1 MRWGMEILI
10 LCGIYLVE
18 LLCYQLGLR
27 ILFEVRQ
34 KSKAKLWMAVGILLP
49 VVIGYLPV
57 EASGKNVLV
66 TVSVMEVTFLVI
78 EGKRLEKMVKTAF
91 VLIFVSLFDDIT
103 IELLKNIFSYT
114 KMFSV
119 EDNESYLI
127 MKILSIVCM
136 AGIYILKKTN
146 RFRTKVRIGT
156 YIYFIIG
163 AIVLSMM
170 FCLAVLE
177 YAKAYIQNS
186 RYIILCDIMYVAV
199 HISIF
204 LMVVFIVYIKSTNE
218 RMGQL
223 LKSEKLLKEMQVNH
237 YKQLLRKEENTRKY
251 RHDMKNHLLYLQT
264 LLTKD
269 WIEESKTY
277 LNQMQGMVDNVQQVY
292 YVTGNDMVD
301 TIMNYYLGMLP
312 EDADVLISGKI
323 PIQFDIEEIDVCT
336 IFSNLFQ
343 NVVEEICGH
352 DLEEAKVE
360 IYINKGR
367 EYVQYEIRNT
377 TYIRENIKRNEKN
390 KLPLTSKLDKENHG
404 MGMENVKMTVQ
415 RNRGMFS
422 WSHVENVFCVK
433 VVLPI
438 KMTV

>member
-1 MRWGMEILI
+1 
-10 LCGIYLVE
+10 
-18 LLCYQLGLR
+18 
-27 ILFEVRQ
+27 
-34 KSKAKLWMAVGILLP
+34 
-49 VVIGYLPV
+49 
-57 EASGKNVLV
+57 
-66 TVSVMEVTFLVI
+66 
-78 EGKRLEKMVKTAF
+78 
-91 VLIFVSLFDDIT
+91 
-103 IELLKNIFSYT
+103 
-114 KMFSV
+114 
-119 EDNESYLI
+119 
-127 MKILSIVCM
+127 
-136 AGIYILKKTN
+136 
-146 RFRTKVRIGT
+146 
-156 YIYFIIG
+156 
-163 AIVLSMM
+163 
-170 FCLAVLE
+170 
-177 YAKAYIQNS
+177 
-186 RYIILCDIMYVAV
+186 
-199 HISIF
+199 
-204 LMVVFIVYIKSTNE
+204 MVVFIVYIKSTNE